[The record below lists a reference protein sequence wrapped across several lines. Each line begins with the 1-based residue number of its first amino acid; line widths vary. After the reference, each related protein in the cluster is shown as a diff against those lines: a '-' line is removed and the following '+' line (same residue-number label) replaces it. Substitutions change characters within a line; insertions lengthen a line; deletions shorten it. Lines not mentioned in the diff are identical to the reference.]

1 MNTVVAVRGFGP
13 LEDVIADAELE
24 LDLPQHTGAIRET
37 LQKRWPALSS
47 QRFAIAVDQ
56 RMVAED
62 ETVTKAREIALLPP
76 FAGG

>member
-24 LDLPQHTGAIRET
+24 LDLPQRIGAIRET

-62 ETVTKAREIALLPP
+62 ETVTEAREIALLPP